1 VTHRA
6 PVLLVVEDEAEMLA
20 ALRPSLAAQGFKILE
35 ARTAAEG
42 LLAAR
47 THSPELILLD
57 LGLPDGDGVDFTRR
71 LRRWSKAPIIVISA
85 RRLDE
90 EKAEALDAGADDY
103 LAKPFGITE
112 LLARIRVAFRHSK
125 ASGAITGPVFAFGP
139 LRMDVSRR
147 EVLVRDQ
154 PIHLTAL
161 EYKLLAYMVQNAGRV
176 LTHRQLLEHVW
187 GPSHVSQTHHLVVR
201 MAHLRQKI
209 ELNPRRPELIVT
221 ESGVG
226 YRLRVEPPSESS

>member
-1 VTHRA
+1 
-6 PVLLVVEDEAEMLA
+6 
-20 ALRPSLAAQGFKILE
+20 
-35 ARTAAEG
+35 

-57 LGLPDGDGVDFTRR
+57 LTLPDGDGVEFTRR

-103 LAKPFGITE
+103 VTKPFGITE

-125 ASGAITGPVFAFGP
+125 ASATTAGPVFTFGP
-139 LRMDVSRR
+139 LRVDLSRR
-147 EVLVRDQ
+147 EVIVREQ
-154 PIHLTAL
+154 PIHLTSI
-161 EYKLLAYMVQNAGRV
+161 EYKLLSYMVQNAGRV

-187 GPSHVSQTHHLVVR
+187 GPKHADQTHHLVVR

-209 ELNPRRPELIVT
+209 ELNPRRPELLVT

-226 YRLRVEPPSESS
+226 YRLRVEPHSATS